1 MPTLF
6 EYANMYAKFNNVVV
20 LLSAHQVSE
29 RHYKYLADQVITMQ
43 SVATQAANN
52 VDANDI
58 KSILARGSLKK
69 IEEQMRAAGLFE
81 SYSTI

>member
-1 MPTLF
+1 
-6 EYANMYAKFNNVVV
+6 
-20 LLSAHQVSE
+20 
-29 RHYKYLADQVITMQ
+29 MQ